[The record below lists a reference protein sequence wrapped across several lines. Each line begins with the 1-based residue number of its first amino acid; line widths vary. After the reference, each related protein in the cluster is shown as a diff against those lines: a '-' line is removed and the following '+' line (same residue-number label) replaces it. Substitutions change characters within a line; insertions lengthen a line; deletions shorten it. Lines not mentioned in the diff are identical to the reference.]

1 MSTVTATNP
10 QPHILIVG
18 AGLGSLMLGASL
30 ERCNI
35 PYTIFERASTVKPLG
50 SALSVGGQIM
60 PVFEQLGLYD
70 KYVDMAK
77 PFTVSTDIRESGE
90 SLPALDLKV
99 AEDMCGYSGYIV
111 ARPLLYDLL
120 LSQVPKHKILF
131 NKRVLTISEK
141 EEKVTIQTSDNSI
154 YEGDILVGADGAY
167 SAVRQRLYD
176 ALKKEGKLPKSDQE
190 DLPFNCTCLVG
201 QTEPLDVDEF
211 PQLKDP
217 EHPFINTLGDNKPFT
232 WSLFSTKQNTIA
244 WVVIEHLSEK
254 TSKAAQ
260 EQRFRHSENSEW
272 GPHAAQAMCDQTR
285 DFPIPFGNGKLTLG
299 DMYDRT
305 PKDQISKVM
314 LEEKIFKTWYHG
326 RTVLLGDACHKLHP
340 SGGQGA
346 ITAMHDAIALAN
358 LIYALP
364 TNTSKDIER
373 AFEEYKAERLPP
385 VIEASKGSQLLSLL
399 LNRGFLGTLALLFLK
414 YMPRWLW
421 LKFVE
426 GIVANRPTL
435 GFLKEVENKGSKLA
449 SVSPSTEKA
458 REVYNKRV
466 STAAAV

>member
-1 MSTVTATNP
+1 MSTATTTDP
-10 QPHILIVG
+10 QHHILIVG
-18 AGLGSLMLGASL
+18 AGLGGLMLGASL

-60 PVFEQLGLYD
+60 PVFEQLGLYE

-77 PFTVSTDIRESGE
+77 PFTMSTDIRESGE

-120 LSQVPKHKILF
+120 LSQIPKHKILF

-141 EEKVTIQTSDNSI
+141 EEKVTIQTSDNFI
-154 YEGDILVGADGAY
+154 YEGGILVGADGAY

-176 ALKKEGKLPKSDQE
+176 VLKKEGKLPKSDQE

-201 QTEPLDVDEF
+201 QTEPLDVDKF

-217 EHPFINTLGDNKPFT
+217 KHPFINTLGDNKPFT
-232 WSLFSTKQNTIA
+232 
-244 WVVIEHLSEK
+244 
-254 TSKAAQ
+254 
-260 EQRFRHSENSEW
+260 NSEW
-272 GPHAAQAMCDQTR
+272 GPHAAQTMCDQTR

-299 DMYDRT
+299 DMYDMT

-364 TNTSKDIER
+364 TNTSKDIEH

-385 VIEASKGSQLLSLL
+385 VIEAAKGSQLLSLL

-435 GFLKEVENKGSKLA
+435 GFLSEVENKGSKPA

-458 REVYNKRV
+458 RKVYNKSV
-466 STAAAV
+466 SAAAAV